1 MRKCATQPRY
11 ARHRSGDGRFELSR
25 RIVPQGKNARDC
37 PKRLNA
43 VYDPEFG
50 KPNLGDVF
58 LSLERVRQQAKEYG
72 HSITREAVFLATHA
86 SLHLLGYDHMEEEE
100 RQKMRAME
108 EAAMEQLGIDRNPLD
123 EHLFLRACEAL
134 ENAYAPYSGY
144 KVGACLLCEDGREFL
159 GCNIENASYG
169 ATICAERAAIST
181 AVSQGA
187 RRFTAIAIVGEKG
200 DSWPCGICRQ
210 VLNEFSVDMRVIV
223 GQKGGAFDVVPLGE
237 LCRLFWSAGFGT
249 TRRNQ
254 MGEFHSGFVAI
265 LGRPNVGKSSL
276 MNRFPRGKRSQLFR
290 NGHRPPATAFWAWPL
305 GRAGKLCLWI
315 RLACTSRAIAW
326 ENS

>member
-1 MRKCATQPRY
+1 MTKLDTWFGRALETCCGLEGVRPCTAVFRVVSDEEMRELNRDTRGIDRAT
-11 ARHRSGDGRFELSR
+11 DVLSYPA
-25 RIVPQGKNARDC
+25 VSYPKGKTARDC

-123 EHLFLRACEAL
+123 EHLFLQACEAL

-159 GCNIENASYG
+159 GC
-169 ATICAERAAIST
+169 
-181 AVSQGA
+181 
-187 RRFTAIAIVGEKG
+187 
-200 DSWPCGICRQ
+200 
-210 VLNEFSVDMRVIV
+210 
-223 GQKGGAFDVVPLGE
+223 
-237 LCRLFWSAGFGT
+237 
-249 TRRNQ
+249 
-254 MGEFHSGFVAI
+254 
-265 LGRPNVGKSSL
+265 
-276 MNRFPRGKRSQLFR
+276 
-290 NGHRPPATAFWAWPL
+290 
-305 GRAGKLCLWI
+305 
-315 RLACTSRAIAW
+315 
-326 ENS
+326 

>member
-1 MRKCATQPRY
+1 MTKLDTWFGRALETCCGLEGVRPCTAVFRVVSDEEMRELNRDTRGIDRAT
-11 ARHRSGDGRFELSR
+11 DVLSYPA
-25 RIVPQGKNARDC
+25 VSYPKGKTARDC

-123 EHLFLRACEAL
+123 EHLFLQACEAL

-144 KVGACLLCEDGREFL
+144 KVGACLRCEDGREFL

-169 ATICAERAAIST
+169 ATICAERAAVSV

-237 LCRLFWSAGFGT
+237 LLPNSFGPQDLEQQGE
-249 TRRNQ
+249 NQ
-254 MGEFHSGFVAI
+254 
-265 LGRPNVGKSSL
+265 
-276 MNRFPRGKRSQLFR
+276 
-290 NGHRPPATAFWAWPL
+290 NG
-305 GRAGKLCLWI
+305 
-315 RLACTSRAIAW
+315 
-326 ENS
+326 

>member
-1 MRKCATQPRY
+1 MTKLDTWFGRALETCCGLEGVRPCTAVFRVVSDEEMRELNRDTRGIDRAT
-11 ARHRSGDGRFELSR
+11 DVLSYPA
-25 RIVPQGKNARDC
+25 VSYPKGKTARDC
-37 PKRLNA
+37 PMRLNA

-108 EAAMEQLGIDRNPLD
+108 ETAMEQLGIDRNPLD
-123 EHLFLRACEAL
+123 EHLFLQACEAL

-169 ATICAERAAIST
+169 ATICAERAAVSV

-237 LCRLFWSAGFGT
+237 LLPHSFGPQDLEQQGE
-249 TRRNQ
+249 NQ
-254 MGEFHSGFVAI
+254 
-265 LGRPNVGKSSL
+265 
-276 MNRFPRGKRSQLFR
+276 
-290 NGHRPPATAFWAWPL
+290 NG
-305 GRAGKLCLWI
+305 
-315 RLACTSRAIAW
+315 
-326 ENS
+326 